1 MAELTTGERLQPS
14 LLDRLTDYDPTN
26 PKETRDQRVMT
37 LQQIRQAVQRDLAS
51 LMNCCAL
58 STTED
63 LSDYPHAE
71 RSVINFGIAD
81 LSGRF
86 ISGTD
91 TGTLER
97 LLQAAVATFEPRILP
112 GTVRVRV
119 TTSPDEVNNRAMVFE
134 IEGKLW
140 AQPMPLRL
148 YWNTVVDL
156 ETGDVALTEGGA

>member
-14 LLDRLTDYDPTN
+14 LLDRLTDYDPAKT
-26 PKETRDQRVMT
+26 EESRDKRVMT
-37 LQQIRQAVQRDLAS
+37 LQEIREAVQRDLAS
-51 LMNCCAL
+51 LMNCCAM

-63 LSDYPHAE
+63 FSDFPHAE

-86 ISGTD
+86 VSGAD
-91 TGTLER
+91 TAALER
-97 LLQAAVATFEPRILP
+97 LIQTAVTTFEPRILP

-119 TTSPDEVNNRAMVFE
+119 STAPEEMSDRTMAFE

-156 ETGDVALTEGGA
+156 DTGDVAVAEGAA

>member
-1 MAELTTGERLQPS
+1 

-26 PKETRDQRVMT
+26 PKESRDQRVMT
-37 LQQIRQAVQRDLAS
+37 LQQIRQAVQRDLAF
-51 LMNCCAL
+51 LMNCCAM

-91 TGTLER
+91 TVTLER
-97 LLQAAVATFEPRILP
+97 LLQTAVATFEPRILP

-119 TTSPDEVNNRAMVFE
+119 TTSPDEVNNRSMVFE